1 LRERLIYR
9 LKILLG
15 YQRILDPRGAQ
26 KLEGRRSQK
35 K

>member
-1 LRERLIYR
+1 LGDRLVYK

-15 YQRILDPRGAQ
+15 YQKILNPRGAQ
-26 KLEGRRSQK
+26 KLEGRRRQK